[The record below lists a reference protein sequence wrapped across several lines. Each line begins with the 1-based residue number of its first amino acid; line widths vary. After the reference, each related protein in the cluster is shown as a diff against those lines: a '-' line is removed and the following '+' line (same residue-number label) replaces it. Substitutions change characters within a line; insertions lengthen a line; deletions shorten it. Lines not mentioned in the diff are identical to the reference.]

1 MDRFEGAQYVKLE
14 VLPHIEMK
22 YQFRF
27 EDMSTKDD
35 DLILIYSGN
44 PIDSEIIKDIFT
56 DNGIAVN
63 LKNELMGTIAPWHV
77 SAGGINP
84 IELEIFAKDKE
95 EALRLIHEFNKGNNP
110 TT

>member
-1 MDRFEGAQYVKLE
+1 ML
-14 VLPHIEMK
+14 
-22 YQFRF
+22 
-27 EDMSTKDD
+27 TKDD

-44 PIDSEIIKDIFT
+44 PIDSEIIKDILL

-63 LKNELMGTIAPWHV
+63 IKNELMGTIAPWYV

-84 IELEIFAKDKE
+84 IELEVFTKDKG
-95 EALRLIHEFNKGNNP
+95 EALRLINEFTKGINP